1 MMLSNLPGN
10 EYQDVFHD
18 DDGPAAKTPSSE
30 CSDLS
35 KKWYR
40 KAEHRLEPKG
50 FVYSWYSF
58 NNSNNC
64 ELINIVT
71 QITGSNIF
79 VTKTGTNMA
88 NFVMRPRI
96 P

>member
-18 DDGPAAKTPSSE
+18 DDGGPAAKTPSSE

-40 KAEHRLEPKG
+40 KAEHRLVVKMFLYGFKG
-50 FVYSWYSF
+50 
-58 NNSNNC
+58 
-64 ELINIVT
+64 
-71 QITGSNIF
+71 
-79 VTKTGTNMA
+79 M
-88 NFVMRPRI
+88 
-96 P
+96 